1 MHKSSYCF
9 LMCLIILSSKLETMG
24 SIKCNN
30 TLIGSFCEKIRI
42 KGLFGIQRHISIIY
56 PTNQSTSS
64 IDVAPKTIQT
74 RILTYKRL
82 FQNHFVSVLKS
93 DYNVRQS
100 FNNVTT
106 LFIYPFTISNDSN
119 ICELIDTSRVNPY
132 DYIFIYVANHSKQS
146 LKMVLST
153 YCDLGY
159 KSNIFLYYEVN
170 DTTVF
175 VEEVY
180 KISANDSKLIEV
192 PLLEYNA
199 KTDTIT
205 HLSAKEK
212 WKRRSDL
219 RGITFDAF
227 VKSFKPYVIH
237 KKNNLDGKMGSMDS
251 FEGMFIEMM
260 SELEVKLNFTVNMKV
275 ANEEGYNEVI
285 DKLEN
290 REKDMAI
297 GVFSFTYDRS
307 KSVDFSVAIHE
318 DKSALLYLKKDFNIK
333 WGSYARPFHSDSWMA
348 VGAYVIVTALA
359 IVMLS
364 CVNHDFTS
372 SYYFSMTTGKAF
384 LFSLYSTIAKRFPS
398 EPDSVACRIAFVTVS
413 FAGFIIIS
421 LYRAMLGASLAITKD
436 HPPINSM
443 KEVLESDY
451 DIITMGGTNYETYFT
466 KAEHDSYLYSIS
478 KKKLI
483 LENWNSDDPMAAI
496 LFNILKTHRRNVL
509 VYVDNEEIPSYHP
522 DLACHFSSIDEE
534 YTNIGA
540 GFIFQKDWPFTRVIN
555 YHMLRMFE
563 DGSIERI
570 KNRWLPKEM
579 LCNHDTVEPSNIL
592 DIFTLCVTLILGGIF
607 AIISFLIEL
616 YHNSLSN

>member
-1 MHKSSYCF
+1 MS
-9 LMCLIILSSKLETMG
+9 LIILSLKVETLGPIEYNNALIESFYNKLG
-24 SIKCNN
+24 I
-30 TLIGSFCEKIRI
+30 I
-42 KGLFGIQRHISIIY
+42 GLFGIQNHISIIRHR
-56 PTNQSTSS
+56 NQNTSS
-64 IDVAPKTIQT
+64 IDVAPKKIQ
-74 RILTYKRL
+74 RRHLTYKRL
-82 FQNHFVSVLKS
+82 FQNNFVSVLKP
-93 DYNVRQS
+93 DYNVKQS
-100 FNNVTT
+100 INKITT
-106 LFIYPFTISNDSN
+106 LFI
-119 ICELIDTSRVNPY
+119 CELINTTNVNPY
-132 DYIFIYVANHSKQS
+132 NSILMYVTNSSKQY

-153 YCDLGY
+153 DCDLEY
-159 KSNIFLYYEVN
+159 NSNIFLYYEVN
-170 DTTVF
+170 NTTLF
-175 VEEVY
+175 VDEVY
-180 KISANDSKLIEV
+180 KISTNHNNLIEV

-199 KTDTIT
+199 KADAVTY
-205 HLSAKEK
+205 LSPKEK

-219 RGITFDAF
+219 RGITFEAF

-237 KKNNLDGKMGSMDS
+237 NENNPDGEIGCANT

-260 SELEVKLNFTVNMKV
+260 RELEVKLNFTVDKKV
-275 ANEEGYNEVI
+275 ENQEGYNEVI

-290 REKDMAI
+290 KEKDMAI
-297 GVFSFTYDRS
+297 GVFSFTFDRS

-333 WGSYARPFHSDSWMA
+333 WGSYARPFHPDSWMA
-348 VGAYVIVTALA
+348 VGAYVVITALA
-359 IVMLS
+359 VVMLS
-364 CVNHDFTS
+364 CANHDFTS

-384 LFSLYSTIAKRFPS
+384 LFSLYSTIAKGFPS
-398 EPDSVACRIAFVTVS
+398 EPDSIACRIAFVTIS

-607 AIISFLIEL
+607 ATISFLIEL
-616 YHNSLSN
+616 YHSSLSN